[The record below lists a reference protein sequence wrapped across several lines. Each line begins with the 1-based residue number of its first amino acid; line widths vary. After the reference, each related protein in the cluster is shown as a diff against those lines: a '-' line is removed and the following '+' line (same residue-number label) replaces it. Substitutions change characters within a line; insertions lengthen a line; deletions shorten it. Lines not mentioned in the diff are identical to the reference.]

1 MLRQWSATNWEAL
14 PSHEGEQ
21 LKKDSQHAWCVGDF
35 DGLQFLLSTVCE
47 EEICLP
53 PFAPWIWFLTNDPLC
68 ALLLQLGL
76 VAGLGTVSMGK
87 V

>member
-47 EEICLP
+47 EVSSSFLLEGFALKIASATVFNFLNFAIFS
-53 PFAPWIWFLTNDPLC
+53 PFT
-68 ALLLQLGL
+68 
-76 VAGLGTVSMGK
+76 
-87 V
+87 